1 MICFLCLGC
10 YVNTLSQVKF
20 EISQP
25 TLKFV
30 NDRLIIKYDILGIN
44 PDDRFKVQLEIT
56 DSTGNKIKANSI
68 YGDIGDNV
76 SGTSPK
82 QIIWDLAAD
91 SVYLNIGISVEIL
104 VTKILPPKPDIA
116 DLKDTTIVAIKT
128 DSSLAESHVLV
139 SEKEKGSTSYKSVK
153 TGSNLILSTLVPGLG
168 LTRLSEGKP
177 YWILGIAGYGCL
189 ASSVYFNRLAS
200 SNYDKYLDSS
210 RTDEFDTYYN
220 TGEKQYHASKVL
232 AWSAV
237 AIWVTDLGITWIKAA
252 KMKSSGTKSKL
263 SSFSVGS
270 SFNDS
275 ANTQVITLVYT
286 F

>member
-1 MICFLCLGC
+1 MNNNCTTDPSYSARHNYKYYLKRTIMICFFCFGC
-10 YVNTLSQVKF
+10 YVNILSQVKF

-30 NDRLIIKYDILGIN
+30 NDRLIIKYNILGVN
-44 PDDRFKVQLEIT
+44 PDDRFKMQLEIT

-76 SGTSPK
+76 SGVTPK

-104 VTKILPPKPDIA
+104 VTKILPAKTDIA
-116 DLKDTTIVAIKT
+116 GLKDTTIIAART
-128 DSSLAESHVLV
+128 DSSLAEKHVKV
-139 SEKEKGSTSYKSVK
+139 SEKEKKSTSYKSVK

-189 ASSVYFNRLAS
+189 ASSV
-200 SNYDKYLDSS
+200 
-210 RTDEFDTYYN
+210 
-220 TGEKQYHASKVL
+220 
-232 AWSAV
+232 
-237 AIWVTDLGITWIKAA
+237 
-252 KMKSSGTKSKL
+252 
-263 SSFSVGS
+263 
-270 SFNDS
+270 
-275 ANTQVITLVYT
+275 
-286 F
+286 